1 MAEYDKDD
9 YKFPH
14 EVDEE
19 QSESKGK
26 PEEDIEIDID
36 AENDVTI
43 EIEDDT
49 PVRDRTAKP
58 LEENVEDPTDEEIDS
73 YTKGAQARIKQLTH
87 ARHDERRA
95 KEEAVREKT
104 ELERLTQQILDE
116 NRRLKEYVKTGE
128 TTYQETLQAKAEAE
142 MEMARRK
149 YKEAQES
156 YDSDTMLEA
165 QENLTDAKMKLEIS
179 KNFKPT
185 PLQNSQDDVQ
195 RYQTAPEAPRLDD
208 KTLRWQAKNQWFGT
222 PGYEEM
228 TAFALGLHQKLV
240 ATGVDPRSDEY
251 FDRVDGRLKQVFPEM
266 LGSPDSVK
274 AAPIK
279 KPANVVA
286 SATRSS
292 GAKKI
297 VKLTTTQARLADKYG
312 LSHKQYAQEI
322 LKLEAQ
328 NG

>member
-1 MAEYDKDD
+1 MPDNDD

-14 EVDEE
+14 ETEE
-19 QSESKGK
+19 EAQA
-26 PEEDIEIDID
+26 DTEIDID
-36 AENDVTI
+36 VSAESDVDI

-49 PVRDRTAKP
+49 PEIDRKAKP
-58 LEENVEDPTDEEIDS
+58 LEREVEDPTDEEIES
-73 YTKGAQARIKQLTH
+73 YTKGAQARIKELTH

-95 KEEAVREKT
+95 KEEALREKV

-128 TTYQETLQAKAEAE
+128 TTFQETLQAKAEAE

-149 YKEAQES
+149 FKEAQES
-156 YDSDTMLEA
+156 YDSDAMLEA
-165 QENLTDAKMKLEIS
+165 QENLTDAKMKLES
-179 KNFKPT
+179 AKNFKPT
-185 PLQNSQDDVQ
+185 SLQNNQDDVQ
-195 RYQTAPEAPRLDD
+195 RYQTAPEAPKLDD
-208 KTLRWQAKNQWFGT
+208 KTLRWQAKNQWFGS

-251 FDRVDGRLKQVFPEM
+251 FDRVDGRLKQVFPEVFNDVK
-266 LGSPDSVK
+266 STNPVK
-274 AAPIK
+274 AEPTK

-292 GAKKI
+292 GAKKVI
-297 VKLTTTQARLADKYG
+297 KLTATQARLAEKYG